1 MMEGR
6 GGCCIA
12 PYTAGVYDM
21 SKVDRIMLRYRPIAP
36 KPAAGGSVS
45 GGSSPDNSEANASSG
60 RGKRKYVKQRGKK
73 SSSKG
78 CRKYSNKRRKS
89 SSDET
94 ETGQN
99 SSSTGGSVSGGD
111 PAVTLP
117 LLPETPD
124 RRDSPARGSPNER
137 QTIWL
142 NFGNNDNSS
151 GRKTNDNQERFDAG
165 HVSSGLDRTVVTTPQ
180 PTRLVGSIVTVES
193 VAETWVDAYGL
204 GWKDEERMR
213 NLEEDTCP
221 GFVSDGYNRVGWT
234 NGAYREMVGG
244 EVVVWLVMK
253 ERVPITYPAF
263 TCKVKVQYTCGKER
277 CSVVVPCD
285 AWKMDGGGFAW
296 RLDVKAALSLGR

>member
-1 MMEGR
+1 MMDGR

-12 PYTAGVYDM
+12 PYAAGVYDM

-45 GGSSPDNSEANASSG
+45 GGSSPENSEANASSG

-73 SSSKG
+73 SSNKG

-89 SSDET
+89 SSDKT

-124 RRDSPARGSPNER
+124 RRDSPARGSPSER
-137 QTIWL
+137 HTIWL
-142 NFGNNDNSS
+142 NFSNNDNSN
-151 GRKTNDNQERFDAG
+151 RKMNDNREAFDVG
-165 HVSSGLDRTVVTTPQ
+165 RVSSWLDRTVVTTPQ

-193 VAETWVDAYGL
+193 VADTWVDAYGL

-213 NLEEDTCP
+213 SLEEDTCP

-234 NGAYREMVGG
+234 NEAYREMVGG

>member
-1 MMEGR
+1 MMDGR

-12 PYTAGVYDM
+12 PYAAGVYDM
-21 SKVDRIMLRYRPIAP
+21 SKVDRIMQKFRPIAP

-45 GGSSPDNSEANASSG
+45 GGSSTENSEVNVKSSG
-60 RGKRKYVKQRGKK
+60 RGKKRRYVKHGKK
-73 SSSKG
+73 TSTKRG
-78 CRKYSNKRRKS
+78 CRNNKLRRKS

-94 ETGQN
+94 DP
-99 SSSTGGSVSGGD
+99 SSGGSVTGGD

-117 LLPETPD
+117 LLPEIPD
-124 RRDSPARGSPNER
+124 RKDSPVRGSPKEN
-137 QTIWL
+137 QSTICL
-142 NFGNNDNSS
+142 NFGDKNDNSNN
-151 GRKTNDNQERFDAG
+151 KKLVNDHPERLDVE
-165 HVSSGLDRTVVTTPQ
+165 HVYTGLDRTAVMTPQ
-180 PTRLVGSIVTVES
+180 PIRLVGSIVTVEC
-193 VAETWVDAYGL
+193 VTDTCVDAYGL

-221 GFVSDGYNRVGWT
+221 GFVSDGYNRVGWI

-244 EVVVWLVMK
+244 EAVVWLVMK

-277 CSVVVPCD
+277 SSVVVPCD
-285 AWKMDGGGFAW
+285 VWKMDGGGFAW